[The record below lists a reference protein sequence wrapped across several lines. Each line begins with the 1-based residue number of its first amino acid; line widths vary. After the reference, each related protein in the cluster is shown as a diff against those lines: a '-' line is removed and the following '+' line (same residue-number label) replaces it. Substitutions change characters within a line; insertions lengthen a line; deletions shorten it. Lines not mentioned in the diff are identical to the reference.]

1 MAYTPLYTTKL
12 YVAGQSHVITD
23 ETAIPDEVMESGEAL
38 VTGELLRNSKFTLE
52 NISYSDF
59 RLKQAA
65 TFAILYRIQTTGV
78 MRGYFGQTG
87 QIITKGAGGTQ
98 TIMATADI
106 GGSQFV
112 PQEVDRNTPTPNNW
126 NEWQY
131 WLKLYLQ
138 DPTNEG
144 KRIDEVSMRV
154 ANLTEQRVKDLEIRK
169 RRGQSTNSIWD
180 T

>member
-78 MRGYFGQTG
+78 
-87 QIITKGAGGTQ
+87 
-98 TIMATADI
+98 
-106 GGSQFV
+106 
-112 PQEVDRNTPTPNNW
+112 E
-126 NEWQY
+126 
-131 WLKLYLQ
+131 
-138 DPTNEG
+138 
-144 KRIDEVSMRV
+144 
-154 ANLTEQRVKDLEIRK
+154 
-169 RRGQSTNSIWD
+169 
-180 T
+180 